1 MCSGVFSFSCFCMDF
16 YSIGLRD
23 DIDGVGIS
31 ASISTDVTYMTVI
44 YYKFLIMVYLSYP
57 EEFSISRVLEASSL
71 IIS

>member
-1 MCSGVFSFSCFCMDF
+1 MDF

-31 ASISTDVTYMTVI
+31 AFISTDVTYIAVI
-44 YYKFLIMVYLSYP
+44 YHKFFIMVYLSYP
-57 EEFSISRVLEASSL
+57 EESSICRVLEASSL